1 MYCPKCSKEGIT
13 FWDWGRSFN
22 AFRYTC
28 PHCLEPLKANG
39 ATTKWFIGVMLW
51 VMVVV
56 GLCIFIQEH
65 LKIVEERLRAL
76 LFPVFVLTVLPLVFL
91 AWKKGGYVSRRGK
104 CKPKEKL

>member
-1 MYCPKCSKEGIT
+1 MDAFTESLFMFTMSTPLSVYSSSSSWIMNRRRMYCPKCSKEGIT

-65 LKIVEERLRAL
+65 LKIVE
-76 LFPVFVLTVLPLVFL
+76 
-91 AWKKGGYVSRRGK
+91 
-104 CKPKEKL
+104 